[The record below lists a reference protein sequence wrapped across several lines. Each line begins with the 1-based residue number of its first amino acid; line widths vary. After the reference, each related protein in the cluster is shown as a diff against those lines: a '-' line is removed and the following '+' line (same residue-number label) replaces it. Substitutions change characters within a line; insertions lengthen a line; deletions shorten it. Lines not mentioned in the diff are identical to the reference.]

1 MKLCCFFTDS
11 FYLARLKKSL
21 SDTGIFIATK
31 RIDQVSKSVKWNEH
45 QPLHVI
51 FSIDATTKQALL
63 EVRQLFLIVIIMEA
77 YVLPHIIISI
87 LTALSVQL

>member
-31 RIDQVSKSVKWNEH
+31 RIDQVSKSVNWKEH

-51 FSIDATTKQALL
+51 FSIDTTTKEALL
-63 EVRQLFLIVIIMEA
+63 EVRQLFSAVIIMEA
-77 YVLPHIIISI
+77 YVLPHIIDRL
-87 LTALSVQL
+87 LTALSVQV